1 MFEFFKKKSQA
12 FPIDSKWSVGQSTK
26 EEKQILVRRNT
37 SAIKLVGHIDYKFR
51 IGVAIPL
58 GASNSNEFLIYKQME
73 LVNSIEDQLWEEL
86 EKNHNALHVLTIS
99 SDSMREFIFYSRS
112 PDISITS
119 IESIRQK
126 TQTFEIQ
133 SYIAEDPKWDVYTQ
147 FS

>member
-1 MFEFFKKKSQA
+1 
-12 FPIDSKWSVGQSTK
+12 
-26 EEKQILVRRNT
+26 
-37 SAIKLVGHIDYKFR
+37 
-51 IGVAIPL
+51 
-58 GASNSNEFLIYKQME
+58 ME

-112 PDISITS
+112 PDISIAS